1 MTMSPRWYGVSRPLR
16 CDGKDRTLVGLSL
29 LRQLRLSDR
38 IAESSVSTIASSP
51 ADVDVARAA
60 SRMAR
65 RTVALTPLCV
75 AHSGACTMMSM
86 ADAAKPDFAKPG
98 LAKPGFVKP
107 GLVKPGFAGARLIPW
122 PRGIVLLPG
131 HRPRRCAQPIRG
143 GSHLL

>member
-86 ADAAKPDFAKPG
+86 ADAAKPG
-98 LAKPGFVKP
+98 LVKP
-107 GLVKPGFAGARLIPW
+107 GLVKPVFAGARLIPW

-143 GSHLL
+143 GSHLLP